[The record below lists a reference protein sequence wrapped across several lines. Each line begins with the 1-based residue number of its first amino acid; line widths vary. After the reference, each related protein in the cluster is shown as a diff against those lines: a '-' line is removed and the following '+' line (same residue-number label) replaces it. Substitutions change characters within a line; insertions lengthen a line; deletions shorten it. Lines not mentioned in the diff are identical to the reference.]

1 MFVAWLL
8 CFWLPALVFLHI
20 TMDGSPATYHCLG
33 TRYYDLYGIM
43 IPLATPRDALCL
55 SQLLQQSVVDLAS
68 LSTTLQNKSP
78 HGIPWMHPSTTNDS
92 RVAYRSAS
100 TSTEE
105 SSSMII
111 GMVDLESNGH
121 IDSSCIFIPTAAL
134 VAGCRL
140 GCWKFYKIPLAFDTV
155 DMYMRRRV
163 MFSTSVICDAA
174 KARLRQEPSP
184 FGIIAW

>member
-68 LSTTLQNKSP
+68 LSLLRSRTSRRMVFRGCIQVQPTTLGWLTEVHQLVRKNR
-78 HGIPWMHPSTTNDS
+78 HP
-92 RVAYRSAS
+92 
-100 TSTEE
+100 
-105 SSSMII
+105 
-111 GMVDLESNGH
+111 
-121 IDSSCIFIPTAAL
+121 
-134 VAGCRL
+134 
-140 GCWKFYKIPLAFDTV
+140 
-155 DMYMRRRV
+155 
-163 MFSTSVICDAA
+163 
-174 KARLRQEPSP
+174 
-184 FGIIAW
+184 